1 MTIVAGVAREIVM
14 TAMTDAVGMA
24 IRADILKPHDADGI
38 VARRALRGTMRMTVV
53 VHHGAAPIATKT
65 MIVADAAILAVD
77 AKVTGVAGSAI
88 PVAIRKLHAGAG
100 ITPIMGEAA
109 GSVIQTVIRKPL
121 AGAGKIGGL
130 PRVSRAV
137 AMMTMIDAVDR
148 AFRVAVT
155 MTTTIEADAEVT
167 TEDGSAIL
175 AVMRKPPGRAGKV
188 GTDFL

>member
-1 MTIVAGVAREIVM
+1 
-14 TAMTDAVGMA
+14 
-24 IRADILKPHDADGI
+24 
-38 VARRALRGTMRMTVV
+38 MTVV

-77 AKVTGVAGSAI
+77 AKVTGVAGSAIPVAIQRHRGGAGTIPITVTADGMAI

-148 AFRVAVT
+148 AFRLAVT

-188 GTDFL
+188 GTDIL